1 MVGNRTVCK
10 NLLRDGTVLIAKTK
24 LWNNFFSTFS
34 LIAQI
39 PDAQSRYTVELK
51 LSFRTVLDDWLLKNF
66 RGPMIV

>member
-39 PDAQSRYTVELK
+39 PAAQSRYIVDRK

-66 RGPMIV
+66 KGPMIV